1 MHVAGF
7 SGICVEE
14 EESACFANFVSIV
27 AAIRSSFRLGWE
39 IVLAYGIFRLSVF
52 REINA
57 VCPGS
62 PTLL

>member
-14 EESACFANFVSIV
+14 EESACFANFVSIA

-39 IVLAYGIFRLSVF
+39 IVFA
-52 REINA
+52 
-57 VCPGS
+57 
-62 PTLL
+62 